1 MASLRVLLLLAV
13 PLVACIA
20 CSSGDAETEA
30 TPGSDPTSS
39 GAPGGA
45 GGPAPGSGGSTPPT
59 TGVGGG
65 ELADGGTP
73 TNPQAPSG
81 GGDPVGACD
90 PSCTGSKMC
99 DAANACVCAPGWVAS
114 GTDCVAAPVSALAT
128 RTKAEVCARYKADTA
143 PVSPLWVAG
152 TANACDPGT
161 IPYASQVAA
170 LRYLNFYRWMI
181 GVGPVQV
188 VPSVAKAEQE
198 CAKILNYSFSHSP
211 APSTTCYT
219 AAGAGACADSLIAGG
234 FSIVS
239 QFDGYALETEQNLI
253 HRRNVLAVGRAG
265 VWAGASGGSAAMH
278 YGGAYPALPSDPK
291 YVAHPGPGFVVRN
304 KVPRRW
310 FVQKGTSSIPAV
322 DARVTVAATNEVKPM
337 KRYHHYTDFSSFDVD
352 GWTPAVDVAY
362 KVELVDDANNVVTS
376 FQTTFVDCP

>member
-1 MASLRVLLLLAV
+1 MALGRALVLLALPLL
-13 PLVACIA
+13 A
-20 CSSGDAETEA
+20 CSSGEPEA
-30 TPGSDPTSS
+30 AGGAGPEASS
-39 GAPGGA
+39 SGVPGAPGAGPGGGA
-45 GGPAPGSGGSTPPT
+45 TPPT
-59 TGVGGG
+59 TGIGGG
-65 ELADGGTP
+65 AESDGGTT
-73 TNPQAPSG
+73 TNPPAPSR
-81 GGDPVGACD
+81 GGDAVGACD
-90 PSCTGSKMC
+90 PSCTGTKMC
-99 DAANACVCAPGWVAS
+99 DGANACVCAPGWVAS

-143 PVSPLWVAG
+143 PVSPLWTAG
-152 TANACDPGT
+152 SGATCDPGT
-161 IPYASQVAA
+161 IPYAAEVAA
-170 LRYLNFYRWMI
+170 LRYLNFYRWMV

-188 VPSVAKAEQE
+188 VPGAAKAEQE

-219 AAGAGACADSLIAGG
+219 AAGASACADSLIAGG
-234 FSIVS
+234 FSIVT
-239 QFDGYALETEQNLI
+239 QFDGYALETEQNLT

-291 YVAHPGPGFVVRN
+291 YVIHPAPGFVVRS
-304 KVPRRW
+304 KVPNRW
-310 FVQKGTSSIPAV
+310 FVQKGTATIPAV

-337 KRYHHYTDFSSFDVD
+337 KRYHHYADFSSFDLD

-362 KVELVDDANNVVTS
+362 KVELVDDANTVVTS